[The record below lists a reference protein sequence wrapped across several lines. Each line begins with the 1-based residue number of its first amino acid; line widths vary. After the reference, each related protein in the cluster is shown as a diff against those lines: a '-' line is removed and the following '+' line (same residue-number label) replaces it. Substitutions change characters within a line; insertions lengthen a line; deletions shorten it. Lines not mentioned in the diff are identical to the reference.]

1 MSDSLAAPEL
11 QSIQCSRDPPP
22 SMSLVVTSPEPQVL
36 PEAVGSTPALLSD
49 LWSQAIN
56 EAKGESGILKW
67 LQKYGLMA
75 TDGAQQIDQSQTD
88 EKFHVQELISLIEA
102 NKLSEQSDKPL
113 KIPLRNQEITARDYI
128 ANAVAFITKVGDIAF
143 SCTPMESNAPWT
155 VTKAVLQ
162 IPVHRIEQQAA
173 LLGTVKWFTSIVR
186 RGQIYEVLYTIET
199 TDKKAIQGL
208 HDGLLQVYIAAIK
221 MLAKS
226 DALFNSGAARQT
238 LTSIIEPNY
247 ASDAIKTLFEKEKK
261 LDR

>member
-162 IPVHRIEQQAA
+162 SIGSNNKLLFSGRSNGLRALYAEVKSMKFYIPSKPQTRKPFRVYTTAFFRS
-173 LLGTVKWFTSIVR
+173 TS
-186 RGQIYEVLYTIET
+186 
-199 TDKKAIQGL
+199 
-208 HDGLLQVYIAAIK
+208 
-221 MLAKS
+221 
-226 DALFNSGAARQT
+226 
-238 LTSIIEPNY
+238 PP
-247 ASDAIKTLFEKEKK
+247 
-261 LDR
+261 